1 MGSRLLTGFIIVAL
15 ILGAGYFIVSKRAE
29 QKNIPESKAHQSMTI
44 TSSAFQQNDSIPR
57 AYTCDGGP
65 PSHEATDGQSNMNP
79 PLEISGVP
87 AGAKSLALIVDD
99 PDAPGG
105 TWVHWLIW
113 NINPKT
119 KEIAGHSVPQGA
131 TEGTTSF
138 GKPGY
143 GGPRPP
149 RGTHHYFFKLY
160 ALDTALNLP
169 PGTDK
174 TALESAIKGHILE
187 HAELVG
193 LYCRG

>member
-57 AYTCDGGP
+57 AYTCDAGN
-65 PSHEATDGQSNMNP
+65 TNP
-79 PLEISGVP
+79 PLLIENVP
-87 AGAKSLALIVDD
+87 QGAKSLALIVDD

-113 NINPKT
+113 NIDPST
-119 KEIAGHSVPQGA
+119 KEIAGHSVPLRA

-143 GGPRPP
+143 GGPCPP
-149 RGTHHYFFKLY
+149 SGTHRYFFKLY
-160 ALDTALNLP
+160 ALDTMLNLFP
-169 PGTDK
+169 ETDK
-174 TALESAIKGHILE
+174 AAFESAIKGHVLDS
-187 HAELVG
+187 AELIG
-193 LYCRG
+193 LYRRA